1 MAVMNFPEKVAILG
15 SGSWAT
21 AIAKIVQQNGA
32 QMYWY
37 IRRQDRIDAFKA
49 QSHNTA
55 YLSSVKFDI
64 EKIRFTTD
72 INEAIKNCE
81 MVIFAMPSPY
91 LKQHVEQVTV
101 SCDRKIVIS
110 VIKGIVQED
119 NILISDYLKQRLH
132 LSDSQVATLSGPS
145 HAEEVAYERLTY
157 LTVGCKNL
165 DVAREIADFF
175 QNHYVHTTISKDI
188 VGVQLAGVLKNIY
201 AIASGIC
208 EGLKYGDNFQAVLV
222 ANAIREMK
230 RFING
235 YDPSYKKDRHV
246 SESVYTGDLLVT
258 SYSRFSRNHM
268 FGNMIGKGYSVKSAQ
283 LEMEM
288 IAEGYYGTKCIK
300 EINQKYQ
307 IQIPIVDAMYNILY
321 KRMSP
326 FVEIKLLS
334 DLLQ

>member
-1 MAVMNFPEKVAILG
+1 
-15 SGSWAT
+15 
-21 AIAKIVQQNGA
+21 
-32 QMYWY
+32 
-37 IRRQDRIDAFKA
+37 
-49 QSHNTA
+49 
-55 YLSSVKFDI
+55 
-64 EKIRFTTD
+64 
-72 INEAIKNCE
+72 
-81 MVIFAMPSPY
+81 
-91 LKQHVEQVTV
+91 
-101 SCDRKIVIS
+101 
-110 VIKGIVQED
+110 
-119 NILISDYLKQRLH
+119 
-132 LSDSQVATLSGPS
+132 
-145 HAEEVAYERLTY
+145 
-157 LTVGCKNL
+157 
-165 DVAREIADFF
+165 
-175 QNHYVHTTISKDI
+175 
-188 VGVQLAGVLKNIY
+188 VQLAGVLKNIY

-235 YDPSYKKDRHV
+235 YDPSYKKWRHV

-258 SYSRFSRNHM
+258 AYSRFSRNHM

-300 EINQKYQ
+300 EINQKYN
-307 IQIPIVDAMYNILY
+307 IEIPIVDAMYNILY